1 MSNYSRKVA
10 HKAKQERMLGTICC
24 NCGKEC
30 GSEIEYHHV
39 VPLERGGLDVISNLK
54 PLCYECHTKVH
65 FDVERKKP
73 ERRGRKRKVYDQA
86 LMDSV
91 FGRYVNG
98 EIMELQAR
106 EELGTG
112 CRIRDMVQFKE
123 WAKEK
128 GIDLGHSHFGRG
140 GPEHA

>member
-123 WAKEK
+123 WAEGK
-128 GIDLGHSHFGRG
+128 GIDLKHAHFGRG